1 MNASSSNGFCPQLA
15 LADFNNLIEI
25 EDFIAYF

>member
-1 MNASSSNGFCPQLA
+1 MNPSSSNDFCPQAA
-15 LADFNNLIEI
+15 LADLNKLIEI